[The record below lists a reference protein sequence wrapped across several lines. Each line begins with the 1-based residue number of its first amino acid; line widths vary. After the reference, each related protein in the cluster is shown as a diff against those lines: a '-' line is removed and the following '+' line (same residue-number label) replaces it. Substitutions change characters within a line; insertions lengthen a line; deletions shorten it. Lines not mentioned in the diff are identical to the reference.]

1 MTTTK
6 INRVAR
12 AVADVGAGT
21 ILASVEIAAAPER
34 VYRALTNPDEIVKW
48 WGSDDQYRTTGW
60 TSELTQGGRWRAEG
74 KGADGRP
81 FSVEGEYLEL
91 APPTKIVC
99 TWKAPWDDNQTT
111 TITYRIEAIDGGSRV
126 VIRHDGFAGRAES
139 CRGHARGWE
148 RVLGWLVAHVSPGGQ
163 AQHEDQHE
171 DHYYVI
177 RLLPPRPTFMADM
190 SPEERAM
197 MLEHGAYWR
206 GQLKA
211 GKVIVF
217 GPVADPKGGWGMGV
231 VRVSDE
237 SELKRFQA
245 EDPAIRSGRGLSY
258 EILPMV
264 RAIHA

>member
-1 MTTTK
+1 M
-6 INRVAR
+6 RH
-12 AVADVGAGT
+12 
-21 ILASVEIAAAPER
+21 
-34 VYRALTNPDEIVKW
+34 
-48 WGSDDQYRTTGW
+48 
-60 TSELTQGGRWRAEG
+60 EG
-74 KGADGRP
+74 
-81 FSVEGEYLEL
+81 F
-91 APPTKIVC
+91 T
-99 TWKAPWDDNQTT
+99 
-111 TITYRIEAIDGGSRV
+111 
-126 VIRHDGFAGRAES
+126 GRAES

-148 RVLGWLVAHVSPGGQ
+148 RVLGWLAAHASPA
-163 AQHEDQHE
+163 AQEPQ
-171 DHYYVI
+171 YYVI